1 MMNLPRSF
9 NSSLAGCALIASLA
23 VADPAA
29 AGDLLHNGDTVIRLD
44 TTLQY
49 SAAVRLN
56 KPDVAL
62 ITSPN
67 ADDGDR
73 NFHTGFVSHRFDLL
87 SELDIAFANWGAAAS
102 AAAWYDVVYNNQPGA
117 SPTPASF
124 YPLPTEFAPDVQRL
138 HGRDIELLNG
148 FVYANGEAG
157 GTPVSIRIG
166 RHALLWG
173 ESLFFAENGIAAGQ
187 SPVDSIK
194 ALSIP
199 LVQAKEVYMPVAQVS
214 GSVQFAPGLSLEGYY
229 QFEWRRSR
237 VPGSG
242 SYFSAADFVDA
253 GGSRLYVGRNQYLT
267 RAADQEPPQT
277 GQYGLALRFTRGDTD
292 LGLYAL
298 RFHAKDPQLYLRP
311 LPTAMP
317 ARFERPQAYGTGG
330 GIFAGP
336 SNPLQVLDPNL
347 FGTGTGGVGSYRIVF
362 PQGLQLYG
370 ASISGYLG
378 DSNVAAEIS
387 ARRRTPLVSRT
398 LIESTGIETAADGDA
413 HPLYARGD
421 TLHAQISS
429 VTAFAPNHIWD
440 AANFS
445 AEIAANQRLAVTTNA
460 GALDATRSRLAASVR
475 GQFEPAYYAVLPGLD
490 ISLPLSVSY
499 AFIGRSS
506 VDAGQIAGS
515 GSFEFGISATY
526 RAAWK
531 GFLGM
536 TMFIGGP
543 TKQPF
548 ADRNFISFS
557 LQRTF

>member
-1 MMNLPRSF
+1 MLNLPRSF
-9 NSSLAGCALIASLA
+9 NSSLAGFVLTASLSVVGTA
-23 VADPAA
+23 S
-29 AGDLLHNGDTVIRLD
+29 AGELVNNGDTIIRLD

-73 NFHTGFVSHRFDLL
+73 NFHTGFVSNRFDLL
-87 SELDIAFANWGAAAS
+87 SELDVAFANWGAAAS
-102 AAAWYDVVYNNQPGA
+102 AAAWYDIVYNEKPGMQ
-117 SPTPASF
+117 PTPASF
-124 YPLPTEFAPDVQRL
+124 YPLPTEFASDVRRL

-148 FVYANGEAG
+148 FIYANGELG
-157 GTPVSIRIG
+157 GTPVSIRVG

-199 LVQAKEVYMPVAQVS
+199 LAQAKEVYMPVSQIS
-214 GSVQFAPGLSLEGYY
+214 GSLQFAPGFSLEAYY

-253 GGSRLYVGRNQYLT
+253 GGVKVYVGRNQYLT
-267 RAADQEPPQT
+267 RVNDEEPPQT
-277 GQYGLALRFTRGDTD
+277 GQYGVALRFTRGDTD
-292 LGLYAL
+292 FGFYAL

-311 LPTAMP
+311 VPTAAP
-317 ARFERPQAYGTGG
+317 ARLEKPEAYGTGG

-336 SNPLQVLDPNL
+336 SNPLQFLDPNL
-347 FGTGTGGVGSYRIVF
+347 VGTGTGPVGTYRVVF
-362 PQGLQLYG
+362 PQGIQLFG
-370 ASISGYLG
+370 ASISGYVG

-387 ARRRTPLVSRT
+387 TRRRAPLVSKT
-398 LIESTGIETAADGDA
+398 AIESVGVPADGND

-421 TLHAQISS
+421 TLHGQISM
-429 VTAFAPNHIWD
+429 VTAFAPTRFWG

-445 AEIAANQRLAVTTNA
+445 AEVAANQRLAVTTNP
-460 GALDATRSRLAASVR
+460 GAFDTTRSRFAASAR
-475 GQFEPAYYAVLPGLD
+475 AQFEPAYYAVLPGLD
-490 ISLPLSVSY
+490 ITLPITVSY
-499 AFIGRSS
+499 AFTGRSS
-506 VDAGQIAGS
+506 IDAGQIAGS
-515 GSFEFGISATY
+515 GSVEFGISATY
-526 RAAWK
+526 HAVWK

-536 TMFIGGP
+536 TTFIGGP

-548 ADRNFISFS
+548 ADRNFVSFN